1 VDEDG
6 MSITMDPDRNV
17 ATTALG
23 ELWYLGNDEKRI
35 AEVQYIAY
43 DVSGTGM
50 ASTIRAYDDLD
61 GTDTDNDTLTTSL
74 AVTSWVPS
82 DPSKYIVIRDSPT
95 GGAANKPARLLEIH
109 AASLYGIHD
118 LPRHS
123 IDGLPDGLKFSDII
137 GYLIER
143 FQPLLPITQIDESSF
158 VMPHAVWLD
167 PVSLGTILSEG
178 MTTEINRN
186 WAVWEGFEYR
196 RREDVGHTWDLK
208 RSEGARFI
216 NSGEA
221 AEPDV
226 NAVIVVYTAK
236 DGSVKWAGPPG
247 SGADVTDSA
256 LRDSDPSNPVN
267 ASNVVG
273 DRYLVVE
280 ADGLDSTKAIEAGT
294 EALEVALRPRF
305 VGEVQV
311 PRFAWRDG
319 VLEPTS
325 LMRADDWVKDSE
337 AGGERM
343 PLSAVNYSRSGERP
357 ATATVDLPANRLDA
371 ELARQGLRP
380 QRVRRA
386 QIRKRYRRLRKA
398 RHPKGWGST
407 GMGRGGGGQGTGVG

>member
-1 VDEDG
+1 
-6 MSITMDPDRNV
+6 
-17 ATTALG
+17 
-23 ELWYLGNDEKRI
+23 
-35 AEVQYIAY
+35 
-43 DVSGTGM
+43 
-50 ASTIRAYDDLD
+50 
-61 GTDTDNDTLTTSL
+61 
-74 AVTSWVPS
+74 
-82 DPSKYIVIRDSPT
+82 
-95 GGAANKPARLLEIH
+95 
-109 AASLYGIHD
+109 
-118 LPRHS
+118 
-123 IDGLPDGLKFSDII
+123 
-137 GYLIER
+137 
-143 FQPLLPITQIDESSF
+143 
-158 VMPHAVWLD
+158 
-167 PVSLGTILSEG
+167 
-178 MTTEINRN
+178 
-186 WAVWEGFEYR
+186 
-196 RREDVGHTWDLK
+196 
-208 RSEGARFI
+208 
-216 NSGEA
+216 
-221 AEPDV
+221 
-226 NAVIVVYTAK
+226 
-236 DGSVKWAGPPG
+236 
-247 SGADVTDSA
+247 
-256 LRDSDPSNPVN
+256 
-267 ASNVVG
+267 
-273 DRYLVVE
+273 VVE